1 MRTYT
6 AQKMKFSIKVFFS
19 KCDQICSF
27 LWIWSH
33 LMKKSLTKF
42 SFFAQLGTQT
52 LVTWTLDRKMRT
64 LDSIGK
70 WGLSNHLDTRDTL
83 FTWLHFFSA
92 LFNYPLC
99 LLNFHCTI
107 FLYLSQLFYILMFLF
122 NLHTESK
129 ILTFVNT
136 NGIPNILKTR
146 VWSEKFI

>member
-33 LMKKSLTKF
+33 LMKKSLMKF

-52 LVTWTLDRKMRT
+52 LVTWTLDREMRT
-64 LDSIGK
+64 QALD
-70 WGLSNHLDTRDTL
+70 HLDTRDTL
-83 FTWLHFFSA
+83 FTWLHFFSP
-92 LFNYPLC
+92 LFNYSLC

-107 FLYLSQLFYILMFLF
+107 FLYISQLFYILMFLF

-136 NGIPNILKTR
+136 NGIPDILKTR